1 MIHNRYLSISS
12 AKPWKE
18 KEKSAH
24 KLLKYADLAEK
35 NADFEDACDTIDLA
49 ITYTHSAIKLKIQSK
64 KSEESV
70 LKLMKQNIK
79 NMTKRS
85 VLKKETLA
93 QQVL

>member
-1 MIHNRYLSISS
+1 
-12 AKPWKE
+12 
-18 KEKSAH
+18 
-24 KLLKYADLAEK
+24 LKYADLAEK

-79 NMTKRS
+79 NMTKRR
-85 VLKKETLA
+85 KKLWHNRYF
-93 QQVL
+93 